1 MEGSDGSTKYLIKAS
16 IETDGVVERPDVV
29 GAIFGQTEGILEED
43 LDLRE
48 LQKNEKIGR
57 INVNVKAEKG
67 ESRGAISIPSSLD
80 KDQTAMIGAALE
92 TIDRVGPCEAEITVD
107 KIQDTKEAKR
117 QFIEERAKELVDTIG
132 ESSSDS
138 SSSGSKSKKKKKK
151 KKKPGK
157 GREVE
162 KYKGLPAGPK
172 AAESDAIIIVEG
184 RSDVINLLEN
194 GIRNTVAIEGT
205 SVPSVISE
213 IAKQKTATAFL
224 DGDRGGDLILKE
236 MLQVADVDHIA
247 RAPEGKVVEKLNG
260 DEVRK
265 ALKSK
270 KPANEVEA
278 SLREEK
284 RDEKEVTEKLSEIG
298 EELKTTSNARLLDS
312 DLETIDEVEVRNLTD
327 SLEDNEDIY
336 AVIFDGVITQKIA
349 DLTEKQGAK
358 YLMGMRKRVEEEPD
372 SVEIK
377 TIEDN

>member
-92 TIDRVGPCEAEITVD
+92 TIDRVGPCEAVITVD

-132 ESSSDS
+132 ESDSDTSDS
-138 SSSGSKSKKKKKK
+138 GSNSKKKKKK

-162 KYKGLPAGPK
+162 KYKGLQAGPK

-270 KPANEVEA
+270 RPANEVEA

-312 DLETIDEVEVRNLTD
+312 DLETIDEVEVRDLTD

-336 AVIFDGVITQKIA
+336 AVIFDGVITQTIA
-349 DLTEKQGAK
+349 DLTEEQGVN

>member
-29 GAIFGQTEGILEED
+29 GAIFGQTEGILEQD

-48 LQKNEKIGR
+48 LQKNEEIGR

-67 ESRGAISIPSSLD
+67 QSRGAISIPSSLD

-117 QFIEERAKELVDTIG
+117 QFIEERAQELVETIG
-132 ESSSDS
+132 DSESESSN
-138 SSSGSKSKKKKKK
+138 SGNKGKKKK

-184 RSDVINLLEN
+184 RSDVINLLKN
-194 GIRNTVAIEGT
+194 GIRNTVAIQGT

-236 MLQVADVDHIA
+236 MLQVAEVDHIA
-247 RAPEGKVVEKLNG
+247 RAPEGKVVEKLSG

-270 KPANEVEA
+270 KPAKEVEA
-278 SLREEK
+278 SLREEG
-284 RDEKEVTEKLSEIG
+284 RDKKEVAEKLSEIG
-298 EELKTTSNARLLDS
+298 EELKTTSKAKLLD
-312 DLETIDEVEVRNLTD
+312 DELETVEEVEVRDLTD
-327 SLEDNEDIY
+327 SLEDNEGIY
-336 AVIFDGVITQKIA
+336 AVVFDGVITQKIA
-349 DLTEKQGAK
+349 DLTEEQGIK
-358 YLMGMRKRVEEEPD
+358 YLIGMRKRIDEEPD